1 MISSVT
7 LNHLQHFSQQVNFLY
22 QSCQDERIELAEW
35 EDDRPFS
42 VLGELEILAGML
54 QGYVGQVIQDRL
66 EQPIDAIEKLQDSNP
81 FDIPEL
87 AAWYFSDGKTYPHL
101 SHYLEVLDYLRLS
114 LLMTVQQTNLQ
125 AA

>member
-1 MISSVT
+1 MISSIK

-22 QSCQDERIELAEW
+22 QSCQNERIKIAAW
-35 EDDRPFS
+35 ENDRPFS
-42 VLGELEILAGML
+42 VLGELEILAGTL
-54 QGYVGQVIQDRL
+54 QGYVGQVLNDRL
-66 EQPIDAIEKLQDSNP
+66 DQPNDAIEELRRSNP

-87 AAWYFSDGKTYPHL
+87 AAWYFGESKTYPHL

-114 LLMTVQQTNLQ
+114 LLTTVQQTNLQ